1 VAGDIATIIIFLGLL
16 FLVALVIYFAQ
27 TMDGNE
33 YSEYRE
39 KVSEYEKKYPVWGKV
54 HRVGLLKPIAVIF
67 GPSFPRFEKNK
78 PKKE

>member
-1 VAGDIATIIIFLGLL
+1 
-16 FLVALVIYFAQ
+16 
-27 TMDGNE
+27 MDGNE